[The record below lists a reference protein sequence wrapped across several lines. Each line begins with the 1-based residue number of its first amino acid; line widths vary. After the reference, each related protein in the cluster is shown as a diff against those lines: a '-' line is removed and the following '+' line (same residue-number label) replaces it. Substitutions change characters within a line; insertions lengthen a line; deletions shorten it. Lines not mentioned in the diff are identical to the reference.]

1 MNLLGAISFSEIL
14 DTVWQWL
21 TTEGLKVVIGGI
33 VLFIVCKLT
42 NLLVRRLNKRLEK
55 RNVDKT
61 LRVVLTPWLG
71 RIIKF
76 IAVCVYIGYLGF
88 ETSSISAAIASLG
101 VTVGLAL
108 QGSLSN
114 LGSSNSASAT
124 IVSGKLKDSSGV
136 LKALRRWGDA
146 VQVTSGGGLVMSN
159 QPVPIQAIQRTAYLA
174 GSSASQ
180 SDYGQTTELTP
191 GEVTTGFTATI
202 IPHILDRRRVVLQY
216 NLNLS
221 TLDELTE
228 FSTKDLS
235 IQLPKTSTRAFSQR
249 SQMQLG
255 QTLVLAGFQ
264 DETQSLAKNLGLFN
278 LGRSADYGKTLLVV
292 TISVE
297 AAGGGT
303 ED

>member
-114 LGSSNSASAT
+114 LAAGIVILVTRPFKIGDKISSESVTGIVENITIMYTYLVTPTNETVCVPNSDLT
-124 IVSGKLKDSSGV
+124 TDKLINYNSKSTRRIDLNFGVAYTKDYKRAKDIIMQCVCDNGQC
-136 LKALRRWGDA
+136 LEDPA
-146 VQVTSGGGLVMSN
+146 
-159 QPVPIQAIQRTAYLA
+159 PV
-174 GSSASQ
+174 
-180 SDYGQTTELTP
+180 
-191 GEVTTGFTATI
+191 
-202 IPHILDRRRVVLQY
+202 VVLSEQAASS
-216 NLNLS
+216 LVF
-221 TLDELTE
+221 TLKVWTLTE
-228 FSTKDLS
+228 NYDDVKNDLMERVTDAL
-235 IQLPKTSTRAFSQR
+235 IANNVEIPYNQLDVHIKQ
-249 SQMQLG
+249 
-255 QTLVLAGFQ
+255 
-264 DETQSLAKNLGLFN
+264 
-278 LGRSADYGKTLLVV
+278 
-292 TISVE
+292 
-297 AAGGGT
+297 
-303 ED
+303 